1 MDESPQAES
10 LPEPSAETSPE
21 QSVESSS
28 EADPEPDPGL
38 VAEAPPGLVTEVPPG
53 FVADAS
59 PAPRRPSALI
69 AGLAVLALAAGAG
82 AVIFWPD
89 RPEPA
94 TATPVP
100 SASVTPSASATPPTP
115 LEQVN
120 ALIDAQAQALVK
132 GDEAG
137 WLAPVDPKLQGRYRT
152 IFQNLRALEVTAAD
166 LTIDGEPKMAGT
178 TMKVRV
184 DLNYCFSGVDCPAH
198 RSDPGAGAPAMI
210 NTLTWTPR
218 NGSYTITAM
227 AGAGVQN
234 YLQPA
239 PWENAALTVAQ
250 GRRVIVAGPKSQAE
264 NVRRTLPLA
273 EKAAAVADRYGTR
286 LHNEQKK
293 YRIYLADDKGW
304 KNWYSGMAPN
314 WSVAYHLPLNGIG
327 SDIVVKAGEAMS
339 GSNREVTEIIQHEM
353 GHAVTLNDNRNWDDE
368 DDLWLIEGVA
378 EYIGYQPSKPQN
390 SYSRDA
396 LRYIQARRGAVK
408 TIALPPL
415 TDESDDLT
423 VARLYA
429 TGHFGVGCIAE
440 KFGEDKMFNFV
451 SLVLR
456 EGLEL
461 DVAAQVALDKPFKTV
476 DKACVSWIKQ
486 KL

>member
-1 MDESPQAES
+1 MDETPQAES
-10 LPEPSAETSPE
+10 MPEPS
-21 QSVESSS
+21 S
-28 EADPEPDPGL
+28 EVSPDPL
-38 VAEAPPGLVTEVPPG
+38 AEVPPAPLAEVSPDP
-53 FVADAS
+53 VAEVPPAS
-59 PAPRRPSALI
+59 RKPSALI
-69 AGLAVLALAAGAG
+69 AGLAVLALAVGAG

-89 RPEPA
+89 QPEPA
-94 TATPVP
+94 TATAIP
-100 SASVTPSASATPPTP
+100 SASVTPSASATPLTP
-115 LEQVN
+115 LQQVD
-120 ALIDAQAQALVK
+120 ALLDAQVQALVK

-166 LTIDGEPKMAGT
+166 LTIDGDPKMDGAV
-178 TMKVRV
+178 MKVRV
-184 DLNYCFSGVDCPAH
+184 DLNYCFSGADCPAH
-198 RSDPGAGAPAMI
+198 RSDPAAGAPAMI

-218 NGSYTITAM
+218 AGSYVITAM
-227 AGAGVQN
+227 AGAGVRN

-239 PWENAALTVAQ
+239 PWENAALTFAQ
-250 GRRVIVAGPKSQAE
+250 GKRVIVAGPKSQAK

-273 EKAAAVADRYGTR
+273 EKAAAVADRYGVQ
-286 LHNEQKK
+286 LHNEQPK

-304 KNWYSGMAPN
+304 KNWYSGLAPN
-314 WSVAYHLPLNGIG
+314 WSVAYHLPLNGVG
-327 SDIVVKAGEAMS
+327 SDIVVKSGEAMS
-339 GSNREVTEIIQHEM
+339 GSDRELTEIIQHEM
-353 GHAVTLNDNRNWDDE
+353 GHAVTLNDTRNWDDE

-396 LRYIQARRGAVK
+396 LRYIQARRGAIK
-408 TIALPPL
+408 TIALPKL
-415 TDESDDLT
+415 TAKSDDLT

-440 KFGEDKMFNFV
+440 KFGEEKMFNFV

-456 EGLEL
+456 EGLDL
-461 DVAAQVALDKPFKTV
+461 DVASQAALDKPFKTV